1 MGTAVEV
8 SVTTANQ
15 WIALV
20 SSLIALTTTMV
31 VGLRKLVRLHDQ
43 LVANGA
49 EVKALRGAIRKLEHR
64 MDDELGALSEAV
76 AEQGHTLTSALDR
89 FHPEHE
95 PPPRRKFLTRRHKTS
110 VDEM

>member
-1 MGTAVEV
+1 MPTAVEV

-43 LVANGA
+43 LVANGQ

-64 MDDELGALSEAV
+64 MDDELGVLSDTL
-76 AEQGHTLTSALDR
+76 AEQGHTLTTALDR

-95 PPPRRKFLTRRHKTS
+95 PPPRRRLLARRHRPGD
-110 VDEM
+110 DEA